1 MVYMF
6 ASTSKISFPGA
17 GVAVMASSEK
27 NMAFLKGQL
36 FYQTIGF
43 DKINQ
48 LRHVRYFKNLDGI
61 HAHMEK
67 HAAIIKPKFD
77 VVLEMLDK
85 EIAPFEIGS
94 WKKPTGGYFVSFNA
108 LEGCAARAYELCK
121 EGGVTLTKVGA
132 TFPYGKDPKDSNI
145 RISPTFPPV
154 EELKLAMQLFCICV
168 KLATIE
174 KLLAS
179 K

>member
-27 NMAFLKGQL
+27 NMAFLKEQL

-94 WKKPTGGYFVSFNA
+94 GKNRP
-108 LEGCAARAYELCK
+108 EGILYPLM
-121 EGGVTLTKVGA
+121 L
-132 TFPYGKDPKDSNI
+132 
-145 RISPTFPPV
+145 
-154 EELKLAMQLFCICV
+154 
-168 KLATIE
+168 
-174 KLLAS
+174 
-179 K
+179 

>member
-1 MVYMF
+1 MTAPDWIANVP
-6 ASTSKISFPGA
+6 ASRSPITATFRNDA
-17 GVAVMASSEK
+17 
-27 NMAFLKGQL
+27 
-36 FYQTIGF
+36 
-43 DKINQ
+43 
-48 LRHVRYFKNLDGI
+48 
-61 HAHMEK
+61 
-67 HAAIIKPKFD
+67 
-77 VVLEMLDK
+77 
-85 EIAPFEIGS
+85 GS

-108 LEGCAARAYELCK
+108 LEGCATRAYELCK